1 MINGIIGEIRTEE
14 LDANNSSILLTID
27 TEIGTFSEEFVA
39 KKKTVNNLR
48 KIWYKKPV
56 KLEIDR
62 DQRVTQITF

>member
-14 LDANNSSILLTID
+14 LNANNSSILLTID
-27 TEIGTFSEEFVA
+27 TELGIFSEKFIA
-39 KKKTVNNLR
+39 KKKTADNLR